1 MQNRDHLEAYA
12 DEFVSLFGVEEPP
25 VPVDDMLQY
34 PPDDMWEKVD
44 VTRLSGTFLAITDPY
59 SPRMS
64 LARLLVRHLAASVW
78 GERRELPALLRD
90 NPDDLRAMA
99 RMLLMPRTLVFNA
112 SDGELNPTTMSIIF
126 QVPEEDARLRLE
138 ELGQT

>member
-1 MQNRDHLEAYA
+1 MQAHDRLEGYA
-12 DEFVSLFGVEEPP
+12 EEFVSLFGVKEPP
-25 VPVDDMLQY
+25 VPIDDMLQY

-64 LARLLVRHLAASVW
+64 LARMLVRHLASSEW
-78 GERRELPALLRD
+78 GERRNLPALLHE
-90 NPDDLRAMA
+90 NPDNLRAMA
-99 RMLLMPRTLVFNA
+99 RMLLMPRKLVLDA
-112 SDGELNPTTMSIIF
+112 SDGELNPTTMSMIF

-138 ELGQT
+138 ELDQA